1 MSAYDASALG
11 AFAGLIALLGTL
23 TIVFYILEVIA
34 MWKVFSKAGEAGWKS
49 LIPIYNYY
57 VLYDI
62 TWQAPIGL
70 AYGLMNL
77 ANNLENNKVISIPSI
92 ISFPVSIALLALHI
106 MQSLK
111 MAKAFGK
118 GTGFAIGLILLEPIF
133 LLILGFGSAQYL
145 GKEE

>member
-11 AFAGLIALLGTL
+11 AVAGFIALLGILTL
-23 TIVFYILEVIA
+23 VFYILEVIA

-77 ANNLENNKVISIPSI
+77 AINLNNNKVISIPTI
-92 ISFPVSIALLALHI
+92 ISFPVSIALFVLHI

-118 GTGFAIGLILLEPIF
+118 GTGFAIGLILLQPIF